1 MKSPEAVLRSA
12 LVANAT
18 FAALAGAKVFPVI
31 APEKDA
37 AGAKVGLPFVTWRRV
52 AIRRQQT
59 LAAPMGMPVTSLEY
73 SIYGTTYEQTREVAD
88 AMRAVLDGYGGTA
101 NNTEVKQT
109 SLEQE
114 SDDFVTLAGAELPP
128 AYQITQQYD
137 IWWQET

>member
-12 LVANAT
+12 LIANAT
-18 FAALAGAKVFPVI
+18 VAGLMGDRVYPVVAPASAA
-31 APEKDA
+31 
-37 AGAKVGLPFVTWRRV
+37 LPFVTWRRV

-59 LAAPMGMPVTSLEY
+59 LGAPMGMPVTSVEY
-73 SIYGTTYEQTREVAD
+73 SIYGGTYEQAREVAD
-88 AMRAVLDGYGGTA
+88 AMRLVLDGYGGTV

-137 IWWQET
+137 VFWIES

>member
-12 LVANAT
+12 LIANAT
-18 FAALAGAKVFPVI
+18 VAGLVSTRVYPVVAPASAA
-31 APEKDA
+31 
-37 AGAKVGLPFVTWRRV
+37 LPFVTWRRV

-59 LAAPMGMPVTSLEY
+59 LGGPMGMPVTSVEY
-73 SIYGTTYEQTREVAD
+73 SIYGATYEQARAVAD
-88 AMRAVLDGYGGTA
+88 AMRSVLDGYGGTL

-137 IWWQET
+137 TFWIEG

>member
-12 LVANAT
+12 LVANNAVAT
-18 FAALAGAKVFPVI
+18 LIGTRIYPVI
-31 APEKDA
+31 APTTA
-37 AGAKVGLPFVTWRRV
+37 TLPFVTWRRV
-52 AIRRQQT
+52 AVRRQQT
-59 LAAPMGMPVTSLEY
+59 LAAPMGMPVTSVEY
-73 SIYGTTYEQTREVAD
+73 SIFGLTYEQARDVAD
-88 AMRAVLDGYGGTA
+88 AMRAVLDGYGGSA

-137 IWWQET
+137 VWWQET

>member
-18 FAALAGAKVFPVI
+18 VAGLIGTRIYPVLAPAT
-31 APEKDA
+31 AS
-37 AGAKVGLPFVTWRRV
+37 LPFVTWRRV

-59 LAAPMGMPVTSLEY
+59 LGGPAGMPVTSVEY
-73 SIYGTTYEQTREVAD
+73 SIFGTTYEQARAVAD
-88 AMRAVLDGYGGTA
+88 AMRSVLDGYGGTA

-114 SDDFVTLAGAELPP
+114 SDDFVTLGGAELPP
-128 AYQITQQYD
+128 AFQITQQYD
-137 IWWQET
+137 VFWQET

>member
-12 LVANAT
+12 LIANAT
-18 FAALAGAKVFPVI
+18 VAGLVGSRVYPVVAPASAA
-31 APEKDA
+31 
-37 AGAKVGLPFVTWRRV
+37 LPFVTWRRV

-59 LAAPMGMPVTSLEY
+59 LGAPMGMPVTSVEY
-73 SIYGTTYEQTREVAD
+73 SIYGATYEQAREVAD
-88 AMRAVLDGYGGTA
+88 AMRSVLDGYGGTL

-137 IWWQET
+137 TFWIES

>member
-1 MKSPEAVLRSA
+1 MKSPETVLRAA
-12 LVANAT
+12 LIGNAT
-18 FAALAGAKVFPVI
+18 FSGLVGVRVYPVV
-31 APEKDA
+31 APSSA
-37 AGAKVGLPFVTWRRV
+37 GLPFVTWRRV

-59 LAAPMGMPVTSLEY
+59 LGAPMGMPVTSVEY
-73 SIYGTTYEQTREVAD
+73 SIYGATYEQAREVAD
-88 AMRAVLDGYGGTA
+88 AMRAVLDGYGGSA

-137 IWWQET
+137 VFWIES

>member
-1 MKSPEAVLRSA
+1 MKSPEAVLRAA
-12 LVANAT
+12 LIGNAT
-18 FAALAGAKVFPVI
+18 FSGLVGVRVYPVV
-31 APEKDA
+31 APSSA
-37 AGAKVGLPFVTWRRV
+37 GLPFVTWRRV

-59 LAAPMGMPVTSLEY
+59 LGAPMGMPVTSVEY
-73 SIYGTTYEQTREVAD
+73 SIYGATYEQAREVAD
-88 AMRAVLDGYGGTA
+88 AMRAVLDGYGGSA

-137 IWWQET
+137 VFWIES

>member
-12 LVANAT
+12 LVANNAVAT
-18 FAALAGAKVFPVI
+18 LIGTRIYPVI
-31 APEKDA
+31 APA
-37 AGAKVGLPFVTWRRV
+37 TATLPFVTWRRV
-52 AIRRQQT
+52 AVRRQQT
-59 LAAPMGMPVTSLEY
+59 LVAPMGMPVTSIEY
-73 SIYGTTYEQTREVAD
+73 SIFGLTYEQARDVAD
-88 AMRAVLDGYGGTA
+88 AMRSVLDGYGGSA

-137 IWWQET
+137 VWWQET

>member
-1 MKSPEAVLRSA
+1 VKSPEAVLRSA
-12 LVANAT
+12 LIANAT
-18 FAALAGAKVFPVI
+18 VAGLVSTRVYPVVAPASAA
-31 APEKDA
+31 
-37 AGAKVGLPFVTWRRV
+37 LPFVTWRRV

-59 LAAPMGMPVTSLEY
+59 LGGPMGMPVTSVEY
-73 SIYGTTYEQTREVAD
+73 SIYGATYEQARAVAD
-88 AMRAVLDGYGGTA
+88 AMRSVLDGYGGTL

-137 IWWQET
+137 TFWIEG

>member
-12 LVANAT
+12 LIANAT
-18 FAALAGAKVFPVI
+18 VAGLVGSRVYPVVAPASAA
-31 APEKDA
+31 
-37 AGAKVGLPFVTWRRV
+37 LPFVTWRRV

-59 LAAPMGMPVTSLEY
+59 LGAPMGMPVTSVEY
-73 SIYGTTYEQTREVAD
+73 SIYGATYEQAREVAD
-88 AMRAVLDGYGGTA
+88 AMRSVLDGYGGTS

-137 IWWQET
+137 TFWIES

>member
-12 LVANAT
+12 LIANAT
-18 FAALAGAKVFPVI
+18 VAGLVGSRVYPVVAPASAA
-31 APEKDA
+31 
-37 AGAKVGLPFVTWRRV
+37 LPFVTWRRV

-59 LAAPMGMPVTSLEY
+59 LGGPMGMPVTSVEY
-73 SIYGTTYEQTREVAD
+73 SIYGATYEQAREVAD
-88 AMRAVLDGYGGTA
+88 AMRSVLDGYGGTL

-137 IWWQET
+137 TFWIEG

>member
-12 LVANAT
+12 LVANNAVT
-18 FAALAGAKVFPVI
+18 TLIGTRIYPVI
-31 APEKDA
+31 APA
-37 AGAKVGLPFVTWRRV
+37 TATLPFVTWRRV
-52 AIRRQQT
+52 AVRRQQT
-59 LAAPMGMPVTSLEY
+59 LAAPMGMPVTSVEY
-73 SIYGTTYEQTREVAD
+73 SIFGLTYEQARDVAD
-88 AMRAVLDGYGGTA
+88 SMRSVLDGYGGTL

-137 IWWQET
+137 VWWQET

>member
-12 LVANAT
+12 LVANNAVAT
-18 FAALAGAKVFPVI
+18 LIGTRIYPVI
-31 APEKDA
+31 APA
-37 AGAKVGLPFVTWRRV
+37 TATLPFVTWRRV
-52 AIRRQQT
+52 AVRRQQT
-59 LAAPMGMPVTSLEY
+59 LAAPMGMPVTSVEY
-73 SIYGTTYEQTREVAD
+73 SIFGLTYEQARDVAD
-88 AMRAVLDGYGGTA
+88 AMRAVLDGYGGSA

-137 IWWQET
+137 VWWQET

>member
-1 MKSPEAVLRSA
+1 VKSPEAVLRSA
-12 LVANAT
+12 LIANAT
-18 FAALAGAKVFPVI
+18 VAGLVSTRVYPVVAPASAA
-31 APEKDA
+31 
-37 AGAKVGLPFVTWRRV
+37 LPFVTWRRV

-59 LAAPMGMPVTSLEY
+59 LGAPMGMPVTSVEY
-73 SIYGTTYEQTREVAD
+73 SIYGATYEQAREVAD
-88 AMRAVLDGYGGTA
+88 AMRSVLDGYGGTS

-137 IWWQET
+137 TFWIEG

>member
-12 LVANAT
+12 LVANNAVAT
-18 FAALAGAKVFPVI
+18 LIGTRIYPVI
-31 APEKDA
+31 APA
-37 AGAKVGLPFVTWRRV
+37 TATLPFVTWRRV
-52 AIRRQQT
+52 AVRRQQT
-59 LAAPMGMPVTSLEY
+59 LAAPMGMPVTSVEY
-73 SIYGTTYEQTREVAD
+73 SIFGLTYEQARDVAD
-88 AMRAVLDGYGGTA
+88 AMRSVLDGYGGSA

-137 IWWQET
+137 VWWQET

>member
-1 MKSPEAVLRSA
+1 VKSPEAVLRSA
-12 LVANAT
+12 LIANAT
-18 FAALAGAKVFPVI
+18 VAGLVGSRVYPVVAPASAA
-31 APEKDA
+31 
-37 AGAKVGLPFVTWRRV
+37 LPFVTWRRV

-59 LAAPMGMPVTSLEY
+59 LGAPMGMPVTSVEY
-73 SIYGTTYEQTREVAD
+73 SIYGATYEQAREVAD
-88 AMRAVLDGYGGTA
+88 AMRSVLDGYGGTL

-137 IWWQET
+137 TFWIEG

>member
-12 LVANAT
+12 LIANAT
-18 FAALAGAKVFPVI
+18 VAGLVGSRVYPVVAPASAA
-31 APEKDA
+31 
-37 AGAKVGLPFVTWRRV
+37 LPFVTWRRV

-59 LAAPMGMPVTSLEY
+59 LGAPMGMPVTSVEY
-73 SIYGTTYEQTREVAD
+73 SIYGATYEQAREVAD
-88 AMRAVLDGYGGTA
+88 AMRSVLDGYGGTL

-137 IWWQET
+137 TFWIEG